1 MIHYNQILP
10 ELYVGTY
17 PQDPMDIQLLK
28 NRSRVT
34 AVLNLQSDEDFEER
48 EIDWPALEAVYQNL
62 SIEVRRVPMRDFDH
76 DDQAEKLAEAVEML
90 AALLNAGHV
99 VYLHCNAGMGR
110 SPLTAM
116 AYLYWHRNISRE
128 DAISYVKMR
137 RPCFPYEDLLEAA
150 LKDETT

>member
-76 DDQAEKLAEAVEML
+76 DDQAEKLAEAVEVL
-90 AALLNAGHV
+90 AALLDAGHT